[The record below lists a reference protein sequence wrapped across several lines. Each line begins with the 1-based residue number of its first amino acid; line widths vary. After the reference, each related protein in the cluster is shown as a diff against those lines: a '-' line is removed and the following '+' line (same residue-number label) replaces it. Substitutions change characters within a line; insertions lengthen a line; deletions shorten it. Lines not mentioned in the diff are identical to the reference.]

1 MTQLAR
7 RYGPGAPGWAMVRAP
22 LGGAAALVAVCVLLL
37 PAHRARADTPLDL
50 DTGGR
55 ITDTVGALGQRRHQ
69 VAVAL
74 ERLHAGHHLQLY
86 VTYVRDFSGRAGRDW
101 ANATAD
107 RNGLG
112 PRDVL
117 LAIATH
123 RQQYAV
129 SAAKDSGFRAAQLKD
144 VATTAIA
151 PAVAQHDWA
160 GAAIGAAD
168 GYGAV
173 LRGEPVRPPAISP
186 GDRDPGADGLVPGH
200 RRIWLPVAV
209 AVLACLTGLYLY
221 ARRAAGRRA
230 ARRRPVVAT
239 TTPPGLA
246 RMAQPL
252 TPLPELDAEAARTLV
267 ETDDAV
273 RTSAEELL
281 FATAQLGK
289 EPVRPFAEAVA
300 YARSELDDAFRLRQ
314 QLDDSPYEDEDIRRR
329 TLDEICSHCTSANRR
344 LDAESAAF
352 DRLRGLRANAAGI
365 LAHAEAAAASLTL
378 RADTAEAALAALA
391 GCCAATA
398 LAQVARH
405 PDEARDRLAFATTGL
420 AEARRALAGGDG
432 DSAVISLRAAEGALS
447 QARTLT
453 TAALLAVIISGSAL
467 AACGGDG

>member
-1 MTQLAR
+1 M
-7 RYGPGAPGWAMVRAP
+7 
-22 LGGAAALVAVCVLLL
+22 
-37 PAHRARADTPLDL
+37 
-50 DTGGR
+50 
-55 ITDTVGALGQRRHQ
+55 
-69 VAVAL
+69 AVAL

-352 DRLRGLRANAAGI
+352 DRLRGSEPTRPASWPTPRPRPPRSRSAPTPPRPRSPRSP
-365 LAHAEAAAASLTL
+365 AAAPPPPWPRSPATRTRPATVSPSPPPAWP
-378 RADTAEAALAALA
+378 RPAAPSPE
-391 GCCAATA
+391 ATA
-398 LAQVARH
+398 TAQ
-405 PDEARDRLAFATTGL
+405 
-420 AEARRALAGGDG
+420 
-432 DSAVISLRAAEGALS
+432 
-447 QARTLT
+447 
-453 TAALLAVIISGSAL
+453 
-467 AACGGDG
+467 